1 MTDGYALLISLA
13 YVMVI
18 VGAAEAL
25 RRGGRVSFGVS
36 RKIIHVGIGTW
47 ILPTLLLFDSRWIAA
62 SPPALF
68 VLLNLLSLRGRWTR
82 AMDAE
87 AGSNVGTV
95 LFPLSFVLLIVPFW
109 AIPGGRAA
117 TAAGILCLAW
127 GDAAAALVGQRWGRH
142 RYRAGEGWRSVEGSA
157 AMFVCSLAAV
167 AVAGFA
173 VGPPFG
179 LLPVVL
185 GAAVATGLEAVGRRG
200 ADNLMVPVGTTLF
213 LWGLGQIPFIR

>member
-13 YVMVI
+13 YVMAV
-18 VGAAEAL
+18 VGAAEIL
-25 RRGGRVSFGVS
+25 RRRGRVSFGTS

-47 ILPTLLLFDSRWIAA
+47 ILPTLLLFDSRWMAA
-62 SPPALF
+62 APPALF

-109 AIPGGRAA
+109 TIPGGRAA

-127 GDAAAALVGQRWGRH
+127 GDAAAALVGMRWGRH
-142 RYRAGEGWRSVEGSA
+142 RYRAGEGWRSLEGSA
-157 AMFVCSLAAV
+157 AMLACSLAAV
-167 AVAGFA
+167 AAAGIA
-173 VGPPFG
+173 IGPPFG
-179 LLPVVL
+179 VLPVVL
-185 GAAVATGLEAVGRRG
+185 GATVATGLEAVGRRG